1 MTPVVLLRQI
11 FDEAIAAVQP
21 SICLPK
27 HIPNPPLGR
36 TIVLGA
42 GKASAAMAKT
52 LEEKWPWPLEGLVIT
67 RYGHKIENKRINI
80 VEASHPIPDQIGLK
94 ASQQIL
100 EYTKDLT
107 SRDLVIV
114 LISGGGSSLL
124 TLPANGLSLDDK
136 KKINIVSFNSLTTDL
151 CKKHKSNVILRG
163 LRAVSDFEYEFQLA
177 GMNRKLNNNIE
188 TIFLMSDV
196 ENQIISSRFV
206 KEIVKLNG
214 DIKKFT
220 TKSTIKSLKEKYE

>member
-1 MTPVVLLRQI
+1 MNKVAIYPGT
-11 FDEAIAAVQP
+11 FDP
-21 SICLPK
+21 
-27 HIPNPPLGR
+27 
-36 TIVLGA
+36 
-42 GKASAAMAKT
+42 
-52 LEEKWPWPLEGLVIT
+52 IT
-67 RYGHKIENKRINI
+67 YGHIDVIKKALKLFDKIVVGVSDVSSKNYLFNSEERINI
-80 VEASHPIPDQIGLK
+80 VNK
-94 ASQQIL
+94 AL
-100 EYTKDLT
+100 FKDLN
-107 SRDLVIV
+107 L
-114 LISGGGSSLL
+114 
-124 TLPANGLSLDDK
+124 DK
-136 KKINIVSFNSLTTDL
+136 KNITVISFSSLTTDL
-151 CKKHKSNVILRG
+151 CKKYKSNIILRG